1 MFSLNVVG
9 ERTTIACPFDP
20 WPIKVLIVPSK
31 VKPPMSQANN
41 FSILYR
47 VGVNINRDHPRTN
60 FFLFQH
66 CPIVLAEVICWKHH
80 LPPPTSPKSATYESL
95 HLSWLWE
102 GFFYKHFAN
111 FLQGEQKFQ
120 IFNVLRLLK
129 CISWLLG
136 RDAADVFPLIIRKY
150 GVLFFYLHS
159 VYKLLF

>member
-1 MFSLNVVG
+1 M
-9 ERTTIACPFDP
+9 
-20 WPIKVLIVPSK
+20 
-31 VKPPMSQANN
+31 
-41 FSILYR
+41 
-47 VGVNINRDHPRTN
+47 
-60 FFLFQH
+60 
-66 CPIVLAEVICWKHH
+66 LAEVICWKHY

-150 GVLFFYLHS
+150 GVLLFYLHS
-159 VYKLLF
+159 VYKLLSFRWLKHFSLCSRSQNWRHEGTDGPQTEPAPSPNHRQPLSNLLVSHSAISLIALQAG